1 MDHSVTIYHKE
12 LAGGR
17 WRKLSLCEQLANVGS
32 EISRALNWRN
42 KGNPDYSREAV
53 YRALELL
60 DFTLDSV
67 AATESEYRYC
77 RLREIA
83 RVREAVVDFFMG
95 SNQFDSTEAL
105 WRKYFDYFAY
115 AARKNR

>member
-1 MDHSVTIYHKE
+1 MTIYHKE
-12 LAGGR
+12 LAQGR

-42 KGNPDYSREAV
+42 KGNQDYSREAV

-60 DFTLDSV
+60 DFTLDSI
-67 AATESEYRYC
+67 AATESEYRFC
-77 RLREIA
+77 RLKEIA
-83 RVREAVVDFFMG
+83 RVREVVVDYFFG
-95 SNQFDSTEAL
+95 SNEYGSSEIL